1 MRSANRG
8 NNQEANSSSIKD
20 YEIIQKMGEGANGT
34 AFKVRDKRN
43 GEIVV
48 MK

>member
-1 MRSANRG
+1 MRTANRG
-8 NNQEANSSSIKD
+8 NSQEANSSSIKD
-20 YEIIQKMGEGANGT
+20 YEIIQRLGEGAYGT
-34 AFKVRDKRN
+34 AFKVRDKRS